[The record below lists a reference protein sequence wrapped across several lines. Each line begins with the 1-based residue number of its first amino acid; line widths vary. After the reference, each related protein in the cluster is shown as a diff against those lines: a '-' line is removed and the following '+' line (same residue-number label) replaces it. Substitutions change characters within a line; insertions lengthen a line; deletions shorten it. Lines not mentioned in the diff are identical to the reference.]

1 MLVTPLGNSDMMGR
15 SIIEAMSLDELAQ
28 GKLPEIAR
36 ESAEERPE
44 GPYEMYNPIPYPG
57 HKWGMTI
64 DVNACTGCSACV
76 AACYAENNLA
86 FVGRERVHDGH
97 IMSWLRIESFL
108 PAADEHGRTT
118 NLYMAPI
125 LCQHCDHAPCEP
137 VCPVF
142 ASVHTREGLNA
153 QIYNRCIGTRFCE
166 NNCPYKVR
174 RFNWFAPEWPE
185 PMNLQLNPD
194 VTVRGAGVME
204 KCTFCIQRI
213 TASEI
218 DARTEERELKDGEII
233 TACAQA
239 CPTRAI
245 TFGDLNDLTSAM
257 VKRRADNWRRI
268 YTMLPELN
276 ALPQITYLRSL
287 YQNTEKS

>member
-1 MLVTPLGNSDMMGR
+1 
-15 SIIEAMSLDELAQ
+15 
-28 GKLPEIAR
+28 
-36 ESAEERPE
+36 
-44 GPYEMYNPIPYPG
+44 MYDPISYPG

-86 FVGRERVHDGH
+86 IVGKERVHEGH
-97 IMSWLRIESFL
+97 IMSWLRIESFVPSL
-108 PAADEHGRTT
+108 NEAGKSP
-118 NLYMAPI
+118 NLYIAPI

-213 TASEI
+213 TAAEI
-218 DARTEERELKDGEII
+218 DARTEERELKDGEVI

-245 TFGDLNDLTSAM
+245 SFGDLNDRSSAM
-257 VKRRADNWRRI
+257 VRRRADNGGRI

-276 ALPQITYLRSL
+276 ALPQITYLRPL
-287 YQNTEKS
+287 YRTTEKS

>member
-1 MLVTPLGNSDMMGR
+1 
-15 SIIEAMSLDELAQ
+15 
-28 GKLPEIAR
+28 
-36 ESAEERPE
+36 
-44 GPYEMYNPIPYPG
+44 
-57 HKWGMTI
+57 
-64 DVNACTGCSACV
+64 
-76 AACYAENNLA
+76 
-86 FVGRERVHDGH
+86 
-97 IMSWLRIESFL
+97 MSWLRIERFI
-108 PAADEHGRTT
+108 PAPSEAGKSPH
-118 NLYMAPI
+118 LYMAPI

-185 PMNLQLNPD
+185 PLNLQLNPD
-194 VTVRGAGVME
+194 VAVRGAGVME

-213 TASEI
+213 TMAEL
-218 DARTEERELKDGEII
+218 DARTEARELKDGEVI

-239 CPTRAI
+239 CPARAI
-245 TFGDLNDLTSAM
+245 SFGDLNDHQSAM
-257 VKRRADNWRRI
+257 VRRRRNHKTRN
-268 YTMLPELN
+268 YTMLRELN

-287 YQNTEKS
+287 YRSRGNA